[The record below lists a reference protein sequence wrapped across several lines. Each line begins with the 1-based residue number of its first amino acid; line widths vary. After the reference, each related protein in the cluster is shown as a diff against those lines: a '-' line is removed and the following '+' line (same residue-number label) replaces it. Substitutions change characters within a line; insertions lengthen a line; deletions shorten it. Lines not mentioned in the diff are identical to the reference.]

1 MLLGSPP
8 RAAHRAT
15 PEAPGIKDRRPSRKG
30 PAADGGFAFVV
41 QGLGPEP
48 AGQHRHPAAREPE
61 RAMQMVMSALGAAI
75 LLAIAGL
82 SGFFIIA
89 EVRRGHADTTGRTLP
104 ADPSEI
110 LTTRGGDAIPLT
122 LDEVFPESEIR
133 TVQGAA
139 PYRVDL
145 RHIDTDCD
153 IAATGELGRI
163 LDDQQCSQVVRATM
177 TAPYGNYR
185 VTTGLFNMADAIG
198 AEQVGNTAKRVV
210 EGGTGTFAAMSA
222 AGPGT
227 DPTHQPLAQVNWHE
241 HGHFLLYAVITRPD
255 GQVVHDDD
263 PYARQITVDLLES
276 YLNGQVL
283 AKRAARDVG
292 P

>member
-1 MLLGSPP
+1 MLLGSPTRP
-8 RAAHRAT
+8 AHRA
-15 PEAPGIKDRRPSRKG
+15 AP
-30 PAADGGFAFVV
+30 DGGLALLV

-48 AGQHRHPAAREPE
+48 AGQHRQRAVREPQH
-61 RAMQMVMSALGAAI
+61 AMQMLMSALGAAI

-89 EVRRGHADTTGRTLP
+89 EVRRGHADAAGRTLP

-122 LDEVFPESEIR
+122 LDEVFPDPEIR
-133 TVQGAA
+133 VVQGAA
-139 PYRVDL
+139 PYRVEL
-145 RHIDTDCD
+145 RHIDTDCT

-163 LDDQQCSQVVRATM
+163 LSDQQCSQVVRATL
-177 TAPYGNYR
+177 TAPYGGYK
-185 VTTGLFNMADAIG
+185 VTTGLFNLDDAIS
-198 AEQVGNTAKRVV
+198 AEAVGNSAKRLVD
-210 EGGTGTFAAMSA
+210 GGTGTFATMSA
-222 AGPGT
+222 DGPGS
-227 DPTHQPLAQVNWHE
+227 DPTDQPLAQVNWHE
-241 HGHFLLYAVITRPD
+241 HGHFLLYAVIARPD

-263 PYARQITVDLLES
+263 PYARQITVDLIES

-283 AKRAARDVG
+283 TKRAARDVG